1 MNNASLQENN
11 NDKNQLVRHI
21 LVVEDPELKRAVTLD
36 SATYSI
42 GRHSSNSIILSS
54 QRISRHH
61 ATLLRR
67 TDVRTN
73 SYSYWI
79 LDGDLDGNRSR
90 NGIFIN
96 GKKCL
101 VHELKHGDV
110 IEFGAEVKARY
121 HIISDRSENI
131 ENIDDSEIIQRSNSE
146 EKSASYKE
154 TMIGEKFI
162 SSQDTILGNRPERSD
177 ETVVGEKPANYK
189 ETIIGNTPHHSDETV
204 IGERPVNFQETMIG
218 DTPHHSDETVV
229 GERPVNF
236 QETMIGEPP
245 QESED
250 SVVVPYELLARD
262 GDSDR
267 SRLTSFAELNPH
279 PIVDIDLNGKVI
291 YLNSA
296 ALVSFPNLEALGT
309 KHPLLSGLV
318 DREKNNNG
326 ILFVRELTLGDR
338 IFRQNVH
345 YLSES
350 EIIRNYAI
358 DITEQKKLE
367 AQFKKLQAFY
377 AAILAQI
384 GEGVAIVQ
392 LGTRKII
399 EANHVYCQLLG
410 YSRRE
415 IQHMTLDRIIFD
427 REILEREIQNLSQD
441 KTRSNREVSY
451 RRKDN
456 SLIKVDM
463 SLKLVTV
470 DREEVLFVIVRDL
483 TEQKNTEEKLR
494 RQASH
499 DEVTGLPNQMMFD
512 RQLSTAIAH
521 AKRNQTLV
529 GVMILE
535 LDYYKNLATHLG
547 NTLEDQL
554 LQNCAE
560 RLKSSLRSGDTICYW
575 GGDKFVALMPQVNN
589 VDEVAKISQRILD
602 TVKQPFKLGE
612 HQLNVRVNIGISIYP
627 QDGLDLDALF
637 ANAELA
643 LDRTKEVEKNSYQFH
658 SLSMHSRV
666 SEMLELENSLYHA
679 LEKNELVLYYQPQ
692 VNIESGEVKGV
703 EALLRWQHPDLGLLL
718 PADFINLAE
727 QTGLIVPIGEWV
739 IKTAC
744 TQNKAWQD
752 RGLPPVRMSVN
763 LSPLQFQQ
771 PNLAATVARILQ
783 ETELEPSLL
792 ELEMNM
798 DILMQNV
805 DFATAIVRE
814 LHEIGVNIAVD
825 DFGSGFSN
833 FSYNSLKELALNT
846 LKIDRSFVQTLQD
859 EPQDLAI
866 VSAIV
871 TIGQGFNLRII
882 AEGVE
887 TQEQFELLRNLDC
900 EEMQGNWFSRPLP
913 EEEAIKFLP
922 TSDS

>member
-11 NDKNQLVRHI
+11 NDQNQLVRHI

-101 VHELKHGDV
+101 VHELKHGDA

-121 HIISDRSENI
+121 HVISDYSEKIENI
-131 ENIDDSEIIQRSNSE
+131 EDSDIIQSSHL
-146 EKSASYKE
+146 EK
-154 TMIGEKFI
+154 
-162 SSQDTILGNRPERSD
+162 
-177 ETVVGEKPANYK
+177 KPANHQ
-189 ETIIGNTPHHSDETV
+189 ETIIGNRPHHSDETV
-204 IGERPVNFQETMIG
+204 LGEKPANHQETMIDERFSSQETILGDRENRIERSDETVLGEKPANYQETMIG
-218 DTPHHSDETVV
+218 DRH
-229 GERPVNF
+229 
-236 QETMIGEPP
+236 
-245 QESED
+245 ESLED
-250 SVVVPYELLARD
+250 SVVVPYDLLAKD

-267 SRLTSFAELNPH
+267 DRLTSFAELNPH

-296 ALVSFPNLEALGT
+296 ALVSFPNLENLGIE
-309 KHPLLSGLV
+309 HPLLSGLI
-318 DREKNNNG
+318 DREKNNG

-338 IFRQNVH
+338 VFRQNVN

-350 EIIRNYAI
+350 QIIRSYVL

-377 AAILAQI
+377 SAILAQI

-392 LGTRKII
+392 PATRKII
-399 EANHVYCQLLG
+399 EANHVCCQLLG

-415 IQHMTLDRIIFD
+415 IQQMTLDNITFD
-427 REILEREIQNLSQD
+427 QEILEREIQHLAQD
-441 KTRSNREVSY
+441 KTGLAREVSY

-456 SLIKVDM
+456 SLVKVDM
-463 SLKLVTV
+463 SLRLVAV
-470 DREEVLFVIVRDL
+470 DREELLFVIFRDL
-483 TEQKNTEEKLR
+483 SERKYSEEKLR

-521 AKRNQTLV
+521 AKRNQSLV
-529 GVMILE
+529 GVMVLE

-560 RLKSSLRSGDTICYW
+560 RLKYSLRSGDTICYW

-602 TVKQPFKLGE
+602 TAKQPFKLGE
-612 HQLNVRVNIGISIYP
+612 HQLNARVNIGIAIYP
-627 QDGLDLDALF
+627 QDGLELDALIT
-637 ANAELA
+637 NAELA
-643 LDRTKEVEKNSYQFH
+643 LDRTKEAEKNGYQFH
-658 SLSMHSRV
+658 SLSMHCHV
-666 SEMLELENSLYHA
+666 SEMLELENALYHA
-679 LEKNELVLYYQPQ
+679 LEKNEFVLHYQPQ

-718 PADFINLAE
+718 PGDFINLAE

-744 TQNKAWQD
+744 TQNKAWQIK
-752 RGLPPVRMSVN
+752 GLPPVRISVN

-771 PNLAATVARILQ
+771 PNLATTVARILK
-783 ETELEPSLL
+783 ETELEASLL

-798 DILMQNV
+798 EILMQNV
-805 DFATAIVRE
+805 NFAKVITQE
-814 LHEIGVNIAVD
+814 LREIGVNIAVD

-833 FSYNSLKELALNT
+833 FSYNSLKELSLNT
-846 LKIDRSFVQTLQD
+846 LKIDQSFVQQLQD

-913 EEEAIKFLP
+913 AEETIKFLP
-922 TSDS
+922 SQE